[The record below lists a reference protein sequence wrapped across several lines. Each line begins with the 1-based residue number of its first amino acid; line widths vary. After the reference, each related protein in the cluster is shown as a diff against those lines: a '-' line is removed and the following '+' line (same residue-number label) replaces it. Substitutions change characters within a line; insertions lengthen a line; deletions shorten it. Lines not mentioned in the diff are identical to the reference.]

1 MKATRMQ
8 VFLEPERSR
17 KLNQRL
23 RLPSAGH
30 LASAW
35 SKGFT
40 LIELLVVIAIIAI
53 LASMLLPALSKAKSK
68 AIIAKCSSNIRQ
80 LGFAILMYADE
91 ETRGRFPVCTG
102 AAWPWD
108 IPAAAANA
116 LTANGA
122 KRHVLYCPGFPKQDN
137 DELWKFGTDSVSET
151 TTRNT
156 GYRVAGYAF
165 AFEGS
170 GRVRKTNITESLN
183 PASWKI
189 AGTDVNPGPSERV
202 TVADAVISIGSNE
215 KDRTKNRYT
224 KVDGGWKG
232 HRTSHLNGILPA
244 GGNLLFLDNHVQW
257 RRFDKMVVR
266 TDGDPA
272 FWW

>member
-1 MKATRMQ
+1 MNATKTQ
-8 VFLEPERSR
+8 VFMEPEHPV
-17 KLNQRL
+17 KLNQRP
-23 RLPSAGH
+23 RRPSASR
-30 LASAW
+30 LACAW
-35 SKGFT
+35 NKGFT

-137 DELWKFGTDSVSET
+137 DVLWKFGTDSVTET
-151 TTRNT
+151 TKGNT

-170 GRVRKTNITESLN
+170 GRVRRTNITESLN
-183 PASWKI
+183 PQSWKI
-189 AGTDVNPGPSERV
+189 GSESVNPGPSERV
-202 TVADAVISIGSNE
+202 TVADAVISAGANE

-224 KVDGGWKG
+224 KIDGGWAG
-232 HRTSHLNGILPA
+232 HRTSHLNGLLPA
-244 GGNLLFLDNHVQW
+244 GGNLLFLDNHVEF
-257 RRFDKMVVR
+257 RKFPKMVVR